1 MSLQLPGG
9 QPVSKEDDEVEICN
23 NVVEVTEPAPDGGLI
38 AWSQVLV
45 SHLLVVNGFGY
56 ISSFGL
62 FESYWVTELDRSASA
77 VSWVGSMQMFLLF
90 FIGTLSGRAMDA
102 GFFRSL
108 IYAGCSL
115 QLLGTFTTSACTQYW
130 QLFLSQGIVQGLG
143 NGFLFT
149 PAVAL
154 VSTYFA
160 RKRAFALG
168 FAACGAPVGG
178 MIFPVVR
185 LSSSHSLLQ
194 LQTCPPSHIHTL
206 YFRDQADK
214 SGRLDCAP
222 TRAYR
227 WFCLGNARDGFC
239 DAVQYCYHRS
249 AGSTTSCVAD
259 QRTDSGVERLP

>member
-1 MSLQLPGG
+1 MSFQLHGRRRVG
-9 QPVSKEDDEVEICN
+9 KESDEVEIFT
-23 NVVEVTEPAPDGGLI
+23 NVTEVTEAVPDGGLL

-56 ISSFGL
+56 LSSFGL
-62 FESYWVTELDRSASA
+62 FESYWVTELGRSASA

-90 FIGTLSGRAMDA
+90 FVGTLSGRAMDA

-108 IYAGCSL
+108 IYAGCAL
-115 QLLGTFTTSACTQYW
+115 QLLGTFTTSVCKQYW
-130 QLFLSQGIVQGLG
+130 QLFLSQGIVQGFG
-143 NGFLFT
+143 NGLLFT

-185 LSSSHSLLQ
+185 SSSTLPLRFRTCSPSLVD
-194 LQTCPPSHIHTL
+194 TL
-206 YFRDQADK
+206 YLGGQANK

-222 TRAYR
+222 TDPYR
-227 WFCLGNARDGFC
+227 WVCVGNARDGVC
-239 DAVQYCYHRS
+239 DAVQHRFHYR
-249 AGSTTSCVAD
+249 ARPTTSCVAD
-259 QRTDSGVERLP
+259 QRPYRRVERFP

>member
-102 GFFRSL
+102 GYFRSL
-108 IYAGCSL
+108 IYAGCAL
-115 QLLGTFTTSACTQYW
+115 QLLGTFTTSACKQYW

-185 LSSSHSLLQ
+185 RSSSNTLCSSEHVLLFDFTLCIPAAKLTSL
-194 LQTCPPSHIHTL
+194 
-206 YFRDQADK
+206 
-214 SGRLDCAP
+214 GGLDCAP
-222 TRAYR
+222 THAYR
-227 WFCLGNARDGFC
+227 WFCLGNSRDGFC
-239 DAVQYCYHRS
+239 DAVQYCYHHS
-249 AGSTTSCVAD
+249 ARSTTSGVAD
-259 QRTDSGVERLP
+259 